1 MGVEP
6 TTARK
11 RPVTGF
17 EDRGAHRNSSTPN
30 AQAYQIHSGMASHFI
45 EDNVILSSI
54 RLSTTINQINS

>member
-30 AQAYQIHSGMASHFI
+30 AQAYQIQPGMTRHA
-45 EDNVILSSI
+45 ILE
-54 RLSTTINQINS
+54 STIL